1 METKQKDI
9 NKLNNI
15 SREYMVLEVARI
27 LCSNVYY
34 MQKVYTGDN
43 DVNDKIV
50 EDTVYITDKI
60 ISAINED
67 FGHNPN
73 NEILT
78 IESYTFRRGDI
89 TDIYDVEKY
98 KETFLNREA
107 GFIIKLKNGNATTFS
122 EKIPYESYSSEIYE
136 KKDKWKK
143 KMEEAI
149 KLWKNE

>member
-9 NKLNNI
+9 NELNHI
-15 SREYMVLEVARI
+15 SRENMVLEVARI

-43 DVNDKIV
+43 DGNDKIV
-50 EDTVYITDKI
+50 EDIVYITDKI

-67 FGHNPN
+67 LGHNPN

-98 KETFLNREA
+98 KKTFYNREA
-107 GFIIKLKNGNATTFS
+107 GFIIKLKNGNITTFS